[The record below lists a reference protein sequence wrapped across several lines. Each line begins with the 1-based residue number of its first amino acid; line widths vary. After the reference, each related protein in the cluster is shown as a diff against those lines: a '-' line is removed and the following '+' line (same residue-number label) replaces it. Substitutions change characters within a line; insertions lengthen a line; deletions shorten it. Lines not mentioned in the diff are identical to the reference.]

1 MNGEVLTAQ
10 QQVAVQRRTVLV
22 LSLGQ
27 VLGGIAFGATVSL
40 GALLAADISGS
51 DALSGLATA
60 SVTLGAALC
69 AIPLARLAARVGRRR
84 ALTLGNLFALIGIA
98 VVITAAS
105 LRVFPLL
112 LIGILMIGAGNAGN
126 LQSRFAAT
134 DLAAPAHRGRDLS
147 IVVWATTL
155 GGVAGPLLLGPGE
168 IVGEM
173 IGMPPQTGSYA
184 FSFVAQCAALILYL
198 VALRPD
204 PLLAAQRLAKVAAAV
219 TGERFLDRPIVARYA
234 IFAIAGSHVVMA
246 SVMAMTPI
254 HLANMAHGHHG
265 APASPAD
272 ISALVGITIAL
283 HVGGMYAL
291 SPVFGILADRW
302 GRLRVVLL
310 GQVLLAGALAF
321 AVFVNDQEWGVMAAL
336 ILLGL
341 GWSAATVAG
350 AALLTESSAPELRTR
365 RQGRSDSLMSLSAAG
380 GAVLAGVV
388 LSNFQYAGLGIA
400 ASVLVVAIVA
410 LSPLARNSASGKPEL
425 TSAPESGGG
434 GN

>member
-1 MNGEVLTAQ
+1 MTVVALTAAQ
-10 QQVAVQRRTVLV
+10 QTAVQRRTVLV
-22 LSLGQ
+22 LSTGQ

-69 AIPLARLAARVGRRR
+69 AIPLARLAAKMGRRR
-84 ALTLGNLFALIGIA
+84 ALTLGNLFALVGIA
-98 VVITAAS
+98 VVILAAS

-112 LIGILMIGAGNAGN
+112 LVGILMIGAGNAGN

-134 DLAAPAHRGRDLS
+134 DLAAPQHRGRDLS
-147 IVVWATTL
+147 IVVWATTI

-168 IVGEM
+168 IVGAA

-184 FSFVAQCAALILYL
+184 FSFVAQCVALVLYL

-204 PLLAAQRLAKVAAAV
+204 PLLAAQRLASAAAKA
-219 TGERFLDRPIVARYA
+219 TGTVVADRPVVARYA
-234 IFAIAGSHVVMA
+234 MFAVAGSHVVMA
-246 SVMAMTPI
+246 SVMAMTPV
-254 HLANMAHGHHG
+254 HLAHMAHGAHG
-265 APASPAD
+265 MAPTPAD
-272 ISALVGITIAL
+272 VSALVGITIAL

-310 GQVLLAGALAF
+310 GQILLAGALAF
-321 AVFVNDQEWGVMAAL
+321 AVFANDREWGVIVAL

-350 AALLTESSAPELRTR
+350 AALLTESSAPEIRTR
-365 RQGRSDSLMSLSAAG
+365 RQGRSDSLMSLSAAA

-388 LSNFQYAGLGIA
+388 LANFQYAGLGIA
-400 ASVLVVAIVA
+400 ASVIVIAIVV
-410 LSPLARNSASGKPEL
+410 LSPLGRSRG
-425 TSAPESGGG
+425 
-434 GN
+434 

>member
-1 MNGEVLTAQ
+1 MTDVALTATQ
-10 QQVAVQRRTVLV
+10 QQAVQRRTVLV

-69 AIPLARLAARVGRRR
+69 AIPLARMAARLGRRR
-84 ALTLGNLFALIGIA
+84 ALTLGNLFALVGIA
-98 VVITAAS
+98 VVILAAS
-105 LRVFPLL
+105 VRVFPLL
-112 LIGILMIGAGNAGN
+112 LVGILLIGAGNAGN

-134 DLAAPAHRGRDLS
+134 DLAAPQHRGRDLS
-147 IVVWATTL
+147 IVVWSTTI

-168 IVGEM
+168 MVGQA
-173 IGMPPQTGSYA
+173 IGMPPQTGSYV
-184 FSFVAQCAALILYL
+184 FSFVAQCAALALYL

-204 PLLAAQRLAKVAAAV
+204 PLLAAQRLAQAAAATTSAIV
-219 TGERFLDRPIVARYA
+219 ADRPRVARYA

-246 SVMAMTPI
+246 SVMAMTPV
-254 HLANMAHGHHG
+254 HLSHMAHGAHG
-265 APASPAD
+265 AAATPAD
-272 ISALVGITIAL
+272 VSALVGITIAL

-291 SPVFGILADRW
+291 SPVFGVLADRW

-310 GQVLLAGALAF
+310 GQALLGGALAF
-321 AVFVNDQEWGVMAAL
+321 AVFAGTEAWGVMVAL

-350 AALLTESSAPELRTR
+350 AALLTEASAPEVRTR
-365 RQGRSDSLMSLSAAG
+365 RQGRSDSLMSLSAAAG
-380 GAVLAGVV
+380 SVLAGIV

-400 ASVLVVAIVA
+400 ASVLVLAIVA
-410 LSPLARNSASGKPEL
+410 LSPLARSSAR
-425 TSAPESGGG
+425 
-434 GN
+434 

>member
-1 MNGEVLTAQ
+1 MTGAALTAAQ
-10 QQVAVQRRTVLV
+10 QASVQRRTVV
-22 LSLGQ
+22 ILSLGQ

-40 GALLAADISGS
+40 GALLAADLSGS

-69 AIPLARLAARVGRRR
+69 AIPLARLAAKVGRRR
-84 ALTLGNLFALIGIA
+84 ALTLGNSFALVGIA
-98 VVITAAS
+98 TVILAAS

-112 LIGILMIGAGNAGN
+112 LLGILLIGAGNAGN

-134 DLAAPAHRGRDLS
+134 DLAAPQHRGRDLS
-147 IVVWATTL
+147 IVVWATTI

-168 IVGEM
+168 VVGGI

-204 PLLAAQRLAKVAAAV
+204 PLLAAQRLASSAASASGAAFV
-219 TGERFLDRPIVARYA
+219 DRPVVARYA

-246 SVMAMTPI
+246 SVMAMTPV
-254 HLANMAHGHHG
+254 HLAHMAHGAHG
-265 APASPAD
+265 MAPTPAD
-272 ISALVGITIAL
+272 VSALVGITIAL

-291 SPVFGILADRW
+291 SPLFGILADRW
-302 GRLRVVLL
+302 GRLRAVLL
-310 GQVLLAGALAF
+310 GQALLSGALAF
-321 AVFVNDQEWGVMAAL
+321 AVFENDSEWGVIVAL

-350 AALLTESSAPELRTR
+350 AALLTESSAPEVRTR
-365 RQGRSDSLMSLSAAG
+365 RQGRSDSLMSLSAAA

-388 LSNFQYAGLGIA
+388 LSQFQYAGLGIA
-400 ASVLVVAIVA
+400 AFVIVVAIVV
-410 LSPLARNSASGKPEL
+410 LSPLAVARSGRTPV
-425 TSAPESGGG
+425 AP
-434 GN
+434 

>member
-1 MNGEVLTAQ
+1 MSSAALSTVQ
-10 QQVAVQRRTVLV
+10 QAAIQRRTVLV
-22 LSLGQ
+22 LSMGQ

-40 GALLAADISGS
+40 GALLAADISGD

-69 AIPLARLAARVGRRR
+69 AIPLARLASRVGRRR
-84 ALTLGNLFALIGIA
+84 ALTIGNLLALVGIS
-98 VVITAAS
+98 VVILAAA

-112 LIGILMIGAGNAGN
+112 LVGILMIGAGNAGN

-134 DLAAPAHRGRDLS
+134 DLAAPRHRGRDLS
-147 IVVWATTL
+147 VVVWATTI

-168 IVGEM
+168 IVGQA
-173 IGMPPQTGSYA
+173 IGMPPQTGSYFFSLIAQVAA
-184 FSFVAQCAALILYL
+184 FVLYI

-204 PLLAAQRLAKVAAAV
+204 PLLAAQQLAHAAGASV
-219 TGERFLDRPIVARYA
+219 TIGAAPDRPRVARYA
-234 IFAIAGSHVVMA
+234 MFAIAGSHVVMA

-254 HLANMAHGHHG
+254 HLSHMAQGAHGGH
-265 APASPAD
+265 ATSAD
-272 ISALVGITIAL
+272 ISTLVGLTIAL
-283 HVGGMYAL
+283 HVAGMYAL

-310 GQVLLAGALAF
+310 GQVLLAASLGF
-321 AVFVNDQEWGVMAAL
+321 AIFAGEDAGGVMVAL

-350 AALLTESSAPELRTR
+350 AALLTEATAPDLRTR
-365 RQGRSDSLMSLSAAG
+365 RQGRSDSLMSLCAAA

-388 LSNFQYAGLGIA
+388 LSNFQYSGLGTA
-400 ASVLVVAIVA
+400 ALVLVVLIVA
-410 LSPLARNSASGKPEL
+410 LSPLAKSTTR
-425 TSAPESGGG
+425 
-434 GN
+434 

>member
-1 MNGEVLTAQ
+1 MTSPALTAQ
-10 QQVAVQRRTVLV
+10 QQASVQRRTVMV

-40 GALLAADISGS
+40 GALLAADISGDDS
-51 DALSGLATA
+51 LSGLATA

-69 AIPLARLAARVGRRR
+69 AIPLARMAARLGRRR
-84 ALTLGNLFALIGIA
+84 ALTLGNMFALAGIA
-98 VVITAAS
+98 VVILAAG

-112 LIGILMIGAGNAGN
+112 LVGILMIGAGNAGN

-147 IVVWATTL
+147 IVVWATTI

-168 IVGEM
+168 IVGAA
-173 IGMPPQTGSYA
+173 IGMPPLTGSYV
-184 FSFVAQCAALILYL
+184 FSFVAQVAALILYV

-204 PLLAAQRLAKVAAAV
+204 PLLAAQKIATVAAAT
-219 TGERFLDRPIVARYA
+219 TGAHAPDRPVAARYA
-234 IFAIAGSHVVMA
+234 MFAIAGSHVVMA

-254 HLANMAHGHHG
+254 HLSHMAHGAHG
-265 APASPAD
+265 MAATSAD
-272 ISALVGITIAL
+272 VSQLVGITIAL
-283 HVGGMYAL
+283 HVAGMYAL
-291 SPVFGILADRW
+291 SPVFGILSDRW
-302 GRLRVVLL
+302 GRLQVVLF
-310 GQVLLAGALAF
+310 GQVLLAASLGF
-321 AVFVNDQEWGVMAAL
+321 AIFASDQPWGVMVAL

-365 RQGRSDSLMSLSAAG
+365 RQGRSDSLMSLSAAA

-388 LSNFQYAGLGIA
+388 LSNFQYPGLGIA
-400 ASVLVVAIVA
+400 ASVLVVAIVV
-410 LSPLARNSASGKPEL
+410 LSPLARSSRR
-425 TSAPESGGG
+425 
-434 GN
+434 

>member
-1 MNGEVLTAQ
+1 MTVVALTAAQ
-10 QQVAVQRRTVLV
+10 QTAVQRRTVLV

-60 SVTLGAALC
+60 SVTLGAAVC

-84 ALTLGNLFALIGIA
+84 ALTLGNLFALVGIA
-98 VVITAAS
+98 VVILAAS

-112 LIGILMIGAGNAGN
+112 LAGILMIGAGNAGN

-134 DLAAPAHRGRDLS
+134 DLAAPQHRGRDLS
-147 IVVWATTL
+147 IVVWSTTI

-168 IVGEM
+168 IVGHAV
-173 IGMPPQTGSYA
+173 GMPPQTGSYL
-184 FSFVAQCAALILYL
+184 FSFVAQCAALVLYI

-204 PLLAAQRLAKVAAAV
+204 PLLAAQRLAKAAAAA
-219 TGERFLDRPIVARYA
+219 TGQTAADRPRVARYA
-234 IFAIAGSHVVMA
+234 IFAVAGSHVVMA
-246 SVMAMTPI
+246 SVMAMTPV
-254 HLANMAHGHHG
+254 HLSHMAHGAHG
-265 APASPAD
+265 MAATPAD
-272 ISALVGITIAL
+272 VSALVGITIAL

-291 SPVFGILADRW
+291 SPVFGVLADRW

-321 AVFVNDQEWGVMAAL
+321 AVFSGTEAWGVMVAL

-350 AALLTESSAPELRTR
+350 AALLTEASAPELRTR
-365 RQGRSDSLMSLSAAG
+365 RQGRSDSLMSLSAAA

-400 ASVLVVAIVA
+400 AFVLVALIVA
-410 LSPLARNSASGKPEL
+410 LSPLARGAR
-425 TSAPESGGG
+425 
-434 GN
+434 

>member
-1 MNGEVLTAQ
+1 MTDVALTAAQ
-10 QQVAVQRRTVLV
+10 QTAVQRRTVAV

-40 GALLAADISGS
+40 GALLAADISGN

-60 SVTLGAALC
+60 SVTLGAAAC

-84 ALTLGNLFALIGIA
+84 ALTLGNLFALVGIA
-98 VVITAAS
+98 VVILAAS

-112 LIGILMIGAGNAGN
+112 LAGILMIGAGNAGN

-134 DLAAPAHRGRDLS
+134 DLAAPQHRGRDLS
-147 IVVWATTL
+147 IVVWSTTI

-168 IVGEM
+168 IVGQA
-173 IGMPPQTGSYA
+173 IGMPPQTGSYL
-184 FSFVAQCAALILYL
+184 FSFVAQCAALVLYI

-204 PLLAAQRLAKVAAAV
+204 PLLAAQRLAKAAAATAGV
-219 TGERFLDRPIVARYA
+219 TAVDRPRVARYA

-246 SVMAMTPI
+246 SVMAMTPV
-254 HLANMAHGHHG
+254 HLSHMAHGANG
-265 APASPAD
+265 MAATPAD
-272 ISALVGITIAL
+272 VSALVGITIAL

-291 SPVFGILADRW
+291 SPVFGVLADRW

-321 AVFVNDQEWGVMAAL
+321 AVFSGTEAWGVMVAL

-350 AALLTESSAPELRTR
+350 AALLTEASAPELRTR
-365 RQGRSDSLMSLSAAG
+365 RQGRSDSLMSLSAAAG
-380 GAVLAGVV
+380 SVLAGVV

-400 ASVLVVAIVA
+400 AFVLVVAIVV
-410 LSPLARNSASGKPEL
+410 LSPLARSSAR
-425 TSAPESGGG
+425 
-434 GN
+434 

>member
-1 MNGEVLTAQ
+1 MTDAALT
-10 QQVAVQRRTVLV
+10 VAEQAAIQRRTVLV
-22 LSLGQ
+22 LSIGQ

-40 GALLAADISGS
+40 GALLAADLSGD

-84 ALTLGNLFALIGIA
+84 ALTLGNMFALVGIA
-98 VVITAAS
+98 VVILAAS

-112 LIGILMIGAGNAGN
+112 LVGILMIGAGNAGN

-134 DLAAPAHRGRDLS
+134 DLAAAQHRGRDLS
-147 IVVWATTL
+147 IVVWATTI

-168 IVGEM
+168 IVGEA

-184 FSFVAQCAALILYL
+184 FSFVAQCAALLLYL

-204 PLLAAQRLAKVAAAV
+204 PLLSAQRLATAAVAATGVAV
-219 TGERFLDRPIVARYA
+219 ADRPVVARYA
-234 IFAIAGSHVVMA
+234 IFAVAGSHVVMA
-246 SVMAMTPI
+246 SVMAMTPV
-254 HLANMAHGHHG
+254 HLAHMAHGAHG
-265 APASPAD
+265 MAPTPAD
-272 ISALVGITIAL
+272 VSALVGITIAL

-291 SPVFGILADRW
+291 SPLFGILADRW

-310 GQVLLAGALAF
+310 GQLLLGGALAF
-321 AVFVNDQEWGVMAAL
+321 AVLVNDEEWGVMVAL

-350 AALLTESSAPELRTR
+350 AALLTESSAPEVRTR
-365 RQGRSDSLMSLSAAG
+365 RQGRSDSLMSLSAAA

-400 ASVLVVAIVA
+400 ASVIVLAIVV
-410 LSPLARNSASGKPEL
+410 LSPLGRAKP
-425 TSAPESGGG
+425 
-434 GN
+434 